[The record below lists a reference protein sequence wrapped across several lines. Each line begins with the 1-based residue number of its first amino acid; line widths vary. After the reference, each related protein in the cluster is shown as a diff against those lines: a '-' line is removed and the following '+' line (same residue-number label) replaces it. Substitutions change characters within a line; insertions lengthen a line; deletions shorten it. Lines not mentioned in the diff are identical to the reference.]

1 MNDLEMFAGLE
12 STAHF
17 AWIESS
23 VSTCSLLFFFKIGR
37 STPRSA
43 AADTCEETDCILK
56 GIHHGKRNKD
66 AMISITAQSSSK
78 VLYRAKVSLQ
88 YIKKQLPTA
97 PCKVSSLLFPI

>member
-43 AADTCEETDCILK
+43 AADTCEETDYSEGHTPRKKKQRCYDQYYSAK
-56 GIHHGKRNKD
+56 QQ
-66 AMISITAQSSSK
+66 QSS
-78 VLYRAKVSLQ
+78 V
-88 YIKKQLPTA
+88 
-97 PCKVSSLLFPI
+97 